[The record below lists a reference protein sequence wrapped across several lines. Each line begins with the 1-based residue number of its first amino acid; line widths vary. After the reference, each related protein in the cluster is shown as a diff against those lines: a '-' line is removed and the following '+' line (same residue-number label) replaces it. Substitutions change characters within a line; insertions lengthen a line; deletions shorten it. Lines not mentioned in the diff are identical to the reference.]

1 MNTLM
6 DSLPRRHRITVDDY
20 HRMAEAGLFGP
31 DERVELIDGEVF
43 DMAPIG
49 PGHNGT
55 LNRFTR
61 KLVQAV
67 QSAAIVQIQGSI
79 RLGNDSEP
87 QPDVAVLVPRADDY
101 VHALPTSA
109 EVLLLIEVSDETLRS
124 DLRAKL
130 SLYARHGIREYW
142 VADLPHRQLH
152 VFRAPRED
160 RYVEQSSTTEP
171 GRMPVPGLSG
181 VEVDLSGLF
190 AYLAP

>member
-55 LNRFTR
+55 LNRLNR
-61 KLVQAV
+61 QLMQAV
-67 QSAAIVQIQGSI
+67 KSAAIVQIQGSI

-87 QPDVAVLVPRADDY
+87 QPDVAVLAPRADDY
-101 VHALPTSA
+101 VHALPTA
-109 EVLLLIEVSDETLRS
+109 ADVLLVIEVSDKTLGT
-124 DLRAKL
+124 DLGTKL

-142 VADLPHRQLH
+142 VADLPHLQLH

-160 RYVEQSSTTEP
+160 RYTEQRSIAEP
-171 GRMPVPGLSG
+171 GRMAVPGLPG